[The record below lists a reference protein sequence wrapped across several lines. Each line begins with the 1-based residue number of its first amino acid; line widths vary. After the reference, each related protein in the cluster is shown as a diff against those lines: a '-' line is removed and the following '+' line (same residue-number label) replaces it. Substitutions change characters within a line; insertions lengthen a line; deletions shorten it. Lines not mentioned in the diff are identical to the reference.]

1 MVELAV
7 DNLTY
12 RQTNIIGKND
22 VIFDEK
28 CDFLCLSVSPCSAK
42 HQLGEV
48 ANETSVGYE
57 NMLGIFC
64 AKKFE
69 NRTILTK
76 VTVKNVGAT
85 FF

>member
-1 MVELAV
+1 M
-7 DNLTY
+7 
-12 RQTNIIGKND
+12 
-22 VIFDEK
+22 IF
-28 CDFLCLSVSPCSAK
+28 CVCLFPQVVQK

-48 ANETSVGYE
+48 ANETSVGYQ

-64 AKKFE
+64 AKNFE

-85 FF
+85 FLTHGVNAGFL